1 MSFLVSPTRMACGGL
16 TPSFLHAV
24 SAISGWGLP
33 CLTSWMVMTASKNC
47 PRRWWRRTARTIFLV
62 ELVMSAVLSPC
73 FLALRRTGME
83 WGNTLTRCFCPAK
96 NLFLRALTSGM
107 VLPGKKSLMSC
118 SGGMPKCFLN
128 TPLGTGGIPSLRR
141 ISLKVACH
149 ASSESTR
156 TPSKSKRMALISFL
170 RTVPSPS
177 FNCLEALQHGSAS
190 LRLFC
195 VGLQGMGEAFFR
207 DGMMFGLQRLLQDV
221 QVNRPVLVLQRDE
234 RQAEVDEEDFF
245 FPLAEDHVRRRQVAV
260 DDTMIVQEGY
270 PAAHLPPCCR
280 AVFFGEGI
288 LQ

>member
-1 MSFLVSPTRMACGGL
+1 
-16 TPSFLHAV
+16 
-24 SAISGWGLP
+24 
-33 CLTSWMVMTASKNC
+33 
-47 PRRWWRRTARTIFLV
+47 
-62 ELVMSAVLSPC
+62 
-73 FLALRRTGME
+73 
-83 WGNTLTRCFCPAK
+83 
-96 NLFLRALTSGM
+96 
-107 VLPGKKSLMSC
+107 MSC
-118 SGGMPKCFLN
+118 SMGAPKPLLNCLLPNAGKPNMRSVSLN
-128 TPLGTGGIPSLRR
+128 TW
-141 ISLKVACH
+141 CH

-156 TPSKSKRMALISFL
+156 TPYKSKRMALISFL